1 MAGGGDVAQLAGL
14 NRLAHV
20 LRLDETPEFPDNH
33 HLAGTKP
40 MIINPLRHPAR
51 LWQVGALAMV
61 QLVETLAMPSGGA
74 LNMIVALRVP
84 RAVLADPVPVLLGGL
99 LPDAPARFR
108 RAAMH
113 GVHAGHAGV

>member
-61 QLVETLAMPSGGA
+61 QLVETLVMPSGGV
-74 LNMIVALRVP
+74 MHPMPP
-84 RAVLADPVPVLLGGL
+84 RE
-99 LPDAPARFR
+99 R
-108 RAAMH
+108 
-113 GVHAGHAGV
+113 